1 MNAETIHS
9 RAEERIAQEF
19 VEGISE
25 SDRRWLEEHLRDCE
39 RCSEVAASTDRALRV
54 LKGVA
59 VQVPA
64 GLAQKTKFRVR
75 LRAQEQHAFAAPRR
89 GVLWIA
95 CAASWMFG
103 AITAP
108 FVWRALHW
116 VGEQMALPRFMPEV
130 GFGLWW
136 ALPAIVAGAI
146 ILAENARF
154 EAQRDWLRGQHRDL
168 E

>member
-1 MNAETIHS
+1 MNGEAIHS
-9 RAEERIAQEF
+9 RAEQLIGQEF

-25 SDRRWLEEHLRDCE
+25 SDRRWLEEHLRECE
-39 RCSEVAASTDRALRV
+39 KCAAAAASTDRALRA
-54 LKGVA
+54 LKGVS

-64 GLAQKTKFRVR
+64 GLAEKTKFRVH
-75 LRAQEQHAFAAPRR
+75 LRAQERTFAEPRR
-89 GVLWIA
+89 GILWIA
-95 CAASWMFG
+95 CAASWTFG

-116 VGEQMALPRFMPEV
+116 VGDQMALPRLVPEL

-146 ILAENARF
+146 ILAENAKF
-154 EAQRDWLRGQHRDL
+154 ERQRDGLRQQHWDA